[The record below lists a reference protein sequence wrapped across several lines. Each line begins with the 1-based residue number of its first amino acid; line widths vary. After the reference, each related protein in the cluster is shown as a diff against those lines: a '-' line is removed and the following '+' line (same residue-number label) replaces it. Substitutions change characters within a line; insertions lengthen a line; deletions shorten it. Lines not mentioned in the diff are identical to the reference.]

1 MISVLALIYSLQGI
15 NNKANTGSLH
25 YYIFINLLLIQTLE
39 NGIKYYQ
46 TNKQTNAFVLALFLF
61 MCKHIHHILQISHF
75 WFFSPFICSSNWAD
89 DSSVFVV
96 TCQLKSRTI
105 LESCIGWIWTL
116 PIGTKINIDCNPV
129 IGLVNV
135 FIFNV
140 MSILLLFWQ

>member
-1 MISVLALIYSLQGI
+1 MALIYSLQGI
-15 NNKANTGSLH
+15 NNKANTGSSH

-39 NGIKYYQ
+39 NGI
-46 TNKQTNAFVLALFLF
+46 KQTNAFVLALFLF

-96 TCQLKSRTI
+96 TCQLKSRKV
-105 LESCIGWIWTL
+105 ESCIGWIWTL
-116 PIGTKINIDCNPV
+116 PIGTKINIDSKPV